1 VASGRAAPAAAVPSA
16 VAAMVVATLLWGATF
31 VVIRDSLGGLS
42 PGTLVAVRFGIAA
55 IVLGLIA
62 LVRRVRPTPAT
73 WKAGIAGGVAAAGGY
88 LFQAVGLTSTPAGSS
103 AFLTSTGTLFAAF
116 FAWPLLGQRPSRGLL
131 LGIGI
136 ALVGS
141 ALLGIQGDFRIG
153 AGDAW
158 TLLGA
163 LCFALQVVVLARW
176 VKDGDPLSIAAI
188 QAAVASLC
196 VLAFALPAGAR
207 PAGAAALSPGAQ
219 LAALDA
225 AGRARLA
232 YLIVAGSVLAPLLQV
247 FAQRTLPPGRVG
259 LLFALEPVFA
269 LAFALAFGGE
279 RFVPR
284 WWAGAALI
292 LFSVV
297 WVEWSEA
304 RRGAA
309 RIPTATAGSA
319 P

>member
-1 VASGRAAPAAAVPSA
+1 
-16 VAAMVVATLLWGATF
+16 MVVATLLWGATF
-31 VVIRDSLGGLS
+31 VVIRDSLTGLS

-55 IVLGLIA
+55 VVLGLIVLA
-62 LVRRVRPTPAT
+62 RGVRFTGPMRQAT
-73 WKAGIAGGVAAAGGY
+73 LRAGIAGGVAAAAGH
-88 LFQAVGLTSTPAGSS
+88 LFQAIGLTSTQAGSS
-103 AFLTSTGTLFAAF
+103 AFLTSIGTLFVGLI
-116 FAWPLLGQRPSRGLL
+116 AWPLLGQRPGGRLM
-131 LGIGI
+131 LGVGI
-136 ALVGS
+136 ALVGA
-141 ALLGIQGDFRIG
+141 ALLGIRGDFRIG

-163 LCFALQVVVLARW
+163 LCFAFQVVAFARW
-176 VKDGDPLSIAAI
+176 AQDGDVVSIAAI

-196 VLAFALPAGAR
+196 VLPFALNEGARNAGA
-207 PAGAAALSPGAQ
+207 PHAGVAHAAAQ
-219 LAALDA
+219 LAALDG

-232 YLIVAGSVLAPLLQV
+232 YLVAAGSVAAPLLQV
-247 FAQRTLPPGRVG
+247 LAQRTLPPGRVG
-259 LLFALEPVFA
+259 LLFTLEPVFA

-304 RRGAA
+304 RQGAA
-309 RIPTATAGSA
+309 RIPTATA
-319 P
+319 

>member
-1 VASGRAAPAAAVPSA
+1 
-16 VAAMVVATLLWGATF
+16 MVVATLLWGATF

-42 PGTLVAVRFGIAA
+42 PATLVAVRFGIAA

-73 WKAGIAGGVAAAGGY
+73 WKAGIAGGVAAAGGHM
-88 LFQAVGLTSTPAGSS
+88 FQAIGLTATTAGSS
-103 AFLTSTGTLFAAF
+103 AFLTSIGTLFAAF

-141 ALLGIQGDFRIG
+141 ALLGIRGDFRIG

-163 LCFALQVVVLARW
+163 LCFAPQVVAFARW
-176 VKDGDPLSIAAI
+176 AKDGDPISIVAI

-196 VLAFALPAGAR
+196 VLPFALQAGALQ
-207 PAGAAALSPGAQ
+207 AGALQAGAVPPGAQ
-219 LAALDA
+219 LAALDG

-232 YLIVAGSVLAPLLQV
+232 YLIVAGSVMAPLLQV
-247 FAQRTLPPGRVG
+247 LAQRTLPPGRVG
-259 LLFALEPVFA
+259 LLFTLEPVFA

-309 RIPTATAGSA
+309 RIPTATA
-319 P
+319 